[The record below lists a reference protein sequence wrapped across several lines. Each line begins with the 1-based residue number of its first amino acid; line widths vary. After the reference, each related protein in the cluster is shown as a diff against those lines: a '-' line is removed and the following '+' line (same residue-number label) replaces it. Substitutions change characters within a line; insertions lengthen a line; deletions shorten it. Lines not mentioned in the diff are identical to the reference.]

1 MYDPTMNDEKLMH
14 LGTQINRSVCDYM
27 DSDDNYRRNK
37 YQSDLKR
44 LINIR
49 NNFVRIP
56 YENLLGQAII
66 NNETVE
72 RVRIN
77 YKGKFCSEAIS
88 PIKTKIKKRRLK
100 QG

>member
-1 MYDPTMNDEKLMH
+1 MH
-14 LGTQINRSVCDYM
+14 DYM

-37 YQSDLKR
+37 YQGKLKR

-49 NNFVRIP
+49 NNFVGIP
-56 YENLLGQAII
+56 YENPLDQAII

-77 YKGKFCSEAIS
+77 NKGKFCSEAIS
-88 PIKTKIKKRRLK
+88 PIKTKKKKRHLK

>member
-1 MYDPTMNDEKLMH
+1 MYGPATNDEKLMH
-14 LGTQINRSVCDYM
+14 LDTQINRSMHDYM

-37 YQSDLKR
+37 YQSELKR

-49 NNFVRIP
+49 NNFVGIS
-56 YENLLGQAII
+56 YENPLAQAII
-66 NNETVE
+66 NNEMVK

-77 YKGKFCSEAIS
+77 NKGKFYSEAIS

-100 QG
+100 QC

>member
-1 MYDPTMNDEKLMH
+1 MH
-14 LGTQINRSVCDYM
+14 DHM

-37 YQSDLKR
+37 SQRKLKR

-49 NNFVRIP
+49 NNFVGVP
-56 YENLLGQAII
+56 YENPSAQAII
-66 NNETVE
+66 NNQMVE

-77 YKGKFCSEAIS
+77 NKGKFSSEAIS
-88 PIKTKIKKRRLK
+88 PIKTKIKKRHLK